1 MMWWSGHWGWGWG
14 GWLVMSLGMVAFWG
28 LVIWLFLN
36 VIRTTSRTSSRTS
49 SGSVSPRTGTP
60 EGILAERLARGEID
74 EEDYRRR
81 LNALHASQAVG
92 PPPRAGGQ

>member
-14 GWLVMSLGMVAFWG
+14 WGAWLVMSLGMVAFWG

-36 VIRTTSRTSSRTS
+36 VVRTISRTSTD
-49 SGSVSPRTGTP
+49 SVSPPTGTP
-60 EGILAERLARGEID
+60 EGILAERFARGEID